1 MTGGSIIYPLSSALS
16 SIAHH
21 TTLHYRRRLITCS
34 TTSLD
39 PACQQLLRHH
49 YTTRSTPSRPVTR
62 QWPRASDGGLT
73 LAPPADGMPDD
84 ASYLLCTEDAT
95 AAFFDAAAVGYT
107 AVDDD
112 NDECCSVGEESA
124 SIAELIGGEAE
135 NSPRSDYPDRL
146 RSRSIDPAARAE
158 SVAWILK
165 VTTHL
170 AKL

>member
-1 MTGGSIIYPLSSALS
+1 
-16 SIAHH
+16 
-21 TTLHYRRRLITCS
+21 
-34 TTSLD
+34 
-39 PACQQLLRHH
+39 
-49 YTTRSTPSRPVTR
+49 
-62 QWPRASDGGLT
+62 
-73 LAPPADGMPDD
+73 MPDD
-84 ASYLLCTEDAT
+84 ASYLLCTEDAA